1 METKKQIR
9 IRSLKARD
17 ALTEEERDQKSRK
30 ICEHLLQSPFFE
42 EAQDILLYASYGSEV
57 QTQPIFD
64 RAVSEGKQVFYP
76 RVMDGETMQFF
87 HVTDLSALQEGYRGI
102 REPRADGAVYTQP
115 GREAG
120 RRALLIMPGAAFDR
134 EKNRIGYGKGFYD
147 RFLGAGFTGM
157 KIALAF
163 DVQIL
168 QEYRIPAQETD
179 VRPDLILSETGLH

>member
-30 ICEHLLQSPFFE
+30 ICERLLQSSFFE

-57 QTQPIFD
+57 RTQQIFD
-64 RAVSEGKQVFYP
+64 RAVSEGKQIFYP

-87 HVTDLSALQEGYRGI
+87 QVTDLSALQEGYRGI
-102 REPRADGAVYTQP
+102 REPRADGAAYTQP

-134 EKNRIGYGKGFYD
+134 ERNRIGYGKGFYD
-147 RFLGAGFTGM
+147 RFLGAGFAGM

-168 QEYRIPAQETD
+168 QEKRIPAQETD

>member
-17 ALTEEERDQKSRK
+17 ALTEEERVQKSRK
-30 ICEHLLQSPFFE
+30 ICERLLQSSFFE

-57 QTQPIFD
+57 QTQQIFD
-64 RAVSEGKQVFYP
+64 KAVFEGKQVFYP
-76 RVMDGETMQFF
+76 RVMDGETMRFF
-87 HVTDLSALQEGYRGI
+87 QVRDLSALQEGYRGI
-102 REPRADGAVYTQP
+102 REPRADGAAYTQP
-115 GREAG
+115 GRG
-120 RRALLIMPGAAFDR
+120 TCRRALLIMPGAAFDR
-134 EKNRIGYGKGFYD
+134 ERNRIGYGKGFYD
-147 RFLGAGFTGM
+147 RFLAAGFAGM

-168 QEYRIPAQETD
+168 QEKLIPAQETD

>member
-9 IRSLKARD
+9 SRILKARN
-17 ALTEEERDQKSRK
+17 ALTEEERDQKSRE
-30 ICEHLLQSPFFE
+30 ICERLLQSSFYE

-57 QTQPIFD
+57 QTQLIFD
-64 RAVSEGKQVFYP
+64 KAVSEGRQVFYP
-76 RVMDGETMQFF
+76 RVIDGETMQFF
-87 HVTDLSALQEGYRGI
+87 RVTDLSGLQEGYRGI
-102 REPRADGAVYTQP
+102 REPRADGAAYTQQ
-115 GREAG
+115 GKAAG
-120 RRALLIMPGAAFDR
+120 RRALLIMPGAAFDG

-147 RFLGAGFTGM
+147 RFLGAGFAGM

-168 QEYRIPAQETD
+168 QEEQIPARETD

>member
-17 ALTEEERDQKSRK
+17 ALTEEERNQKSRK
-30 ICEHLLQSPFFE
+30 ICERLLQSSFFE

-57 QTQPIFD
+57 QTQQIFD
-64 RAVSEGKQVFYP
+64 QAVSEGKQVFYP

-87 HVTDLSALQEGYRGI
+87 QVTDLSALQEGYRGI
-102 REPRADGAVYTQP
+102 REPRADGAAYTQP
-115 GREAG
+115 GRKAG

-147 RFLGAGFTGM
+147 RFLGAGFAGM

-168 QEYRIPAQETD
+168 QENQIPAQETD
-179 VRPDLILSETGLH
+179 VRPDLILSETGLR

>member
-30 ICEHLLQSPFFE
+30 ICERLLQSSFFE

-57 QTQPIFD
+57 QTQQIFD
-64 RAVSEGKQVFYP
+64 KAVSEGKQVFYP

-87 HVTDLSALQEGYRGI
+87 QVTDLSALQEGYRGI
-102 REPRADGAVYTQP
+102 REPRADGAAYTQP
-115 GREAG
+115 AREAG
-120 RRALLIMPGAAFDR
+120 RRALLVMPGAAFDR

-147 RFLGAGFTGM
+147 RFLGAGFAGV

-168 QEYRIPAQETD
+168 QGNQIPAQETD